1 MELVSVKCKQTA
13 VKKCK
18 QSTVRKKNF
27 LSFRFYVKSILG
39 NVEVLKMQFLG
50 ILVAL
55 NFVRWVSKYQDE
67 KRAKMN
73 KKKSRFKACK
83 CVKMTDFAILES
95 PKLISIKI

>member
-1 MELVSVKCKQTA
+1 MELVSVKCKQIA
-13 VKKCK
+13 DEKCK

-50 ILVAL
+50 ILLAL

-73 KKKSRFKACK
+73 KENQGSKP
-83 CVKMTDFAILES
+83 VNV
-95 PKLISIKI
+95 